1 MNLHTKTNNVLRKR
15 VTLVALAASL
25 ASMSYV
31 VSAGTASASSNPGFV
46 LYSSQ
51 GYDHASVTAF
61 NATHPGFTVT
71 LNDNSTGP
79 LLQQIQAEGN
89 NPKWGV
95 LWVDGASA
103 FAQLDGEGKLLH
115 HSVPPKA
122 KFNTLGLQN
131 VPADKSFTPTGLTV
145 TGALCYDSSQIT
157 AAQLPSSWS
166 QLTSSQYKGVVG
178 MNDPSQSGPT
188 YPMIAGVM
196 DYLGKYKSGSTAK
209 AVAAG
214 ESFYT
219 ALKANGLV
227 VNAVNGATITAMEAH
242 TISMATIQ
250 SSACYGAALTTFP
263 AMKVKYLNPSIA
275 LPSVIG
281 IDGKTSKTVRQDAQK
296 FVDWVLSAAG
306 QHVMQTGDP
315 QGDSLFW
322 PVIKG
327 ENPSNTIIPPL
338 STTHAISTNP
348 YTWGKLET
356 QVNTWFDSNI
366 VNGL

>member
-1 MNLHTKTNNVLRKR
+1 MTTTSKPKNAVRKR
-15 VTLVALAASL
+15 FTVLALAASV
-25 ASMSYV
+25 ASLSGV
-31 VSAGTASASSNPGFV
+31 VAIVAASGAASNPGFV

-51 GYDHASVTAF
+51 GYDHASVAAF
-61 NATHPGFTVT
+61 NATNPGFTVT

-79 LLQQIQAEGN
+79 LLQQIQAEGS

-115 HSVPPKA
+115 HSVPKV
-122 KFNTLGLQN
+122 KFNSLGLEN
-131 VPADKSFTPTGLTV
+131 IPADGSFTPTGLTV

-157 AAQLPSSWS
+157 AAQLPSTWQ
-166 QLTSSQYKGVVG
+166 QLASSQYKGLVG

-188 YPMIAGVM
+188 FPMIAGIM
-196 DYLGKYKSGSTAK
+196 SYLGKYKSGSTTR
-209 AVAAG
+209 AVTAG
-214 ESFYT
+214 EAFYT
-219 ALKANGLV
+219 SLKANGLV

-263 AMKVKYLNPSIA
+263 SMKVTYLNPSIA

-281 IDGKTSKTVRQDAQK
+281 IDGKQPKLVRQDAQK
-296 FVDWVLSAAG
+296 FVDWVLSPAG
-306 QHVMQTGDP
+306 QAVMQTGDP
-315 QGDSLFW
+315 EGDSLFW
-322 PVIKG
+322 PVITG
-327 ENPSNTIIPPL
+327 ESPSNPIIPPL
-338 STTHAISTNP
+338 SSTHAISTNP

-366 VNGL
+366 VSGL

>member
-15 VTLVALAASL
+15 VTLVVLAASL

-31 VSAGTASASSNPGFV
+31 VSAGSAGASSNPGFV

-51 GYDHASVTAF
+51 GYDHASVNAF
-61 NATHPGFTVT
+61 NATNPGFTVT

-79 LLQQIQAEGN
+79 LMQQIQAEGN

-103 FAQLDGEGKLLH
+103 FSQLDSQGKLLRN
-115 HSVPPKA
+115 SVPKV
-122 KFNTLGLQN
+122 KFNSLGLQN
-131 VPADKSFTPTGLTV
+131 VPKDKSFTPTGLTV

-166 QLTSSQYKGVVG
+166 QLTSAQYKGLVG

-188 YPMIAGVM
+188 YPMIAGLM
-196 DYLGKYKSGSTAK
+196 AYMGNYKSGSTAK
-209 AVAAG
+209 SVAAG
-214 ESFYT
+214 ESFFT

-227 VNAVNGATITAMEAH
+227 VNSTNGPTIAAMEAH
-242 TISMATIQ
+242 TISMATVQ
-250 SSACYGAALTTFP
+250 SSACYGAALTNFP
-263 AMKVKYLNPSIA
+263 SMKVKYLNPSIA

-281 IDGKTSKTVRQDAQK
+281 INGKQPKVVREDAQK
-296 FVDWVLSAAG
+296 FVDWVLSPAG
-306 QHVMQTGDP
+306 QAVMQTADP

-327 ENPSNTIIPPL
+327 ENPANSIIPPL
-338 STTHAISTNP
+338 SSTHAISTNP